1 MLTSNDDVQGI
12 RFATIENLDNDSLT
26 IKIPIPNIM
35 KKTLFAV
42 SALFL
47 LAICPAQAQFKAV
60 RLDPETHSIKLDGKL
75 DEKQWQDAE
84 VFDRFYQTQPF
95 DKALAHERTEVRV
108 LYDNRFLYVGIKGF
122 DSDPSQIR
130 DSFSRRDKVSIDQ
143 DFFGLFIDP
152 SGGHK
157 AAQVFYVNARGTVM
171 DGIYSDTSGDD
182 TAPDYEFSV
191 VTARFDGGWSAEYKI
206 PFASIAYDKHSTT
219 PWSLLVM
226 RNMTRDQR
234 YRMYSGAVTR
244 ATSCNLCFSDA
255 ITGMQE
261 LPSGVNW
268 SATPQLVMRRSTDE
282 QASGSTKSERS
293 NDLSLDMKFRPNSS
307 TTIDATIN
315 PDFSQIELDSP
326 QLSGNTR
333 FSIFVQEK
341 RPFFLEGADIFRTP
355 FNAISTRS
363 IADPDVGLRYTQ
375 RDANKDF
382 SILSARDAAG
392 GLVLVPHTYYTAYA
406 TSTVA
411 SMATDARANFRMGS
425 LSVGAIATDRT
436 YADEKGYNRVAG
448 PDFVWQVDRN
458 QMMRGQLLMSSSNA
472 QMDVNGNLMRG
483 VTKNGHAAY
492 FDWSRGNDQ
501 WGVSASVRDLSKDF
515 RADNGFFSQVGFRS
529 INTDL
534 TKKFGRV
541 GALNE
546 LNVYVL
552 GEYKLDNDGKLM
564 AKNLMPGV
572 RIAGPYDSSAYLN
585 ISPAVKNRVN
595 QNGELFSLARIA
607 TGFAASPGKAIARVA
622 FDMSF
627 GDVIDILANRLG
639 RGGSYSMS
647 AKLRPIDRWELEPSY
662 ASSWINEEN
671 TRSGNRAYM
680 ETALRINSI
689 VHLSS
694 KDTLRL
700 IIQDARTTRNPEM
713 YAITVAPDSSRNV
726 NSVVYTHHAG
736 VGTATYLGWTMTKSE
751 TPGFVAKRKQAEL
764 FAKLSWQ
771 I

>member
-1 MLTSNDDVQGI
+1 
-12 RFATIENLDNDSLT
+12 
-26 IKIPIPNIM
+26 M
-35 KKTLFAV
+35 KKSLFAL
-42 SALFL
+42 SALLL
-47 LAICPAQAQFKAV
+47 LAICPAQAQFKAL
-60 RLDPETHSIKLDGKL
+60 RLESEAHAIKLDGNL
-75 DEKQWQDAE
+75 DEKQWQAAE

-95 DKALAHERTEVRV
+95 DRTLAHERTEVRV
-108 LYDNRFLYVGIKGF
+108 LYDHRFLYVGIKGF

-130 DSFSRRDKVSIDQ
+130 DSFSRRDKVSTDQ

-206 PFASIAYDKHSTT
+206 PFASIAYDKNSTT

-234 YRMYSGAVTR
+234 YRMYSGEVTR
-244 ATSCNLCFSDA
+244 ATNCNLCFSDTIA
-255 ITGMQE
+255 GMQE

-268 SATPQLVMRRSTDE
+268 SATPQLVMRRTTDE
-282 QASGSTKSERS
+282 QAGRSTKSTRS

-355 FNAISTRS
+355 FNVISTRS
-363 IADPDVGLRYTQ
+363 IADPDAGLRYTQ

-382 SILSARDAAG
+382 SIVTARDAAG

-406 TSTVA
+406 TSPVA
-411 SMATDARANFRMGS
+411 SMATDARTNFRFGS

-436 YADEKGYNRVAG
+436 YADDRGYNRVAG

-458 QMMRGQLLMSSSNA
+458 QLMRGQLLMSSTNA
-472 QMDVNGNLMRG
+472 HTDVNGNLIRG
-483 VTKNGHAAY
+483 ATANGHAAY

-529 INTDL
+529 INSDL

-546 LNVYVL
+546 LNVYVS
-552 GEYKLDNDGKLM
+552 GEYKLDSDGNVM
-564 AKNLMPGV
+564 SRNLTPGV
-572 RIAGPYDSSAYLN
+572 RIAGPYDSSAYVN
-585 ISPAVKNRVN
+585 ISPSVKNRVN
-595 QNGELFSLARIA
+595 QNGDLFSLARIA

-622 FDMSF
+622 VDMTF

-647 AKLRPIDRWELEPSY
+647 AKLRPIGRLELEPSY
-662 ASSWINEEN
+662 ATSWINEET
-671 TRSGNRAYM
+671 TRSGDRAYR
-680 ETALRINSI
+680 ETALQINSI

-694 KDTLRL
+694 KDTLRV

-713 YAITVAPDSSRNV
+713 YAITVAPESSRKV
-726 NSVVYTHHAG
+726 SSLVYTHRAG
-736 VGTATYLGWTMTKSE
+736 VGTATYLGWTMSQSE

-764 FAKLSWQ
+764 FAKFSWQ

>member
-1 MLTSNDDVQGI
+1 
-12 RFATIENLDNDSLT
+12 
-26 IKIPIPNIM
+26 M
-35 KKTLFAV
+35 KKI
-42 SALFL
+42 L
-47 LAICPAQAQFKAV
+47 LALSLFSSIAIHPAQAQFKA
-60 RLDPETHSIKLDGKL
+60 LHLNSNAGLHPIKLDGKL
-75 DEKQWQDAE
+75 DEKLWQEAE
-84 VFDRFYQTQPF
+84 VFDKFYQTQPF
-95 DKALAHERTEVRV
+95 DKTLAHERTEVRV
-108 LYDNRFLYVGIKGF
+108 LYDSRFLYVGIKGF

-191 VTARFDGGWSAEYKI
+191 ATARFEGGWSAEYQI
-206 PFASIAYDKHSTT
+206 PFSSIAYDKQSST

-234 YRMYSGAVTR
+234 YRMYSGQVTR

-268 SATPQLVMRRSTDE
+268 SATPQLVMRRTTDD
-282 QASGSTKSERS
+282 QAGTPVKSARATA
-293 NDLSLDMKFRPNSS
+293 LSLDMKYRPNSA
-307 TTIDATIN
+307 TTIDATLN

-363 IADPDVGLRYTQ
+363 IADPDAGLRYTQ
-375 RDANKDF
+375 RDADKDF
-382 SILSARDAAG
+382 SIVTARDAAG
-392 GLVLVPHTYYTAYA
+392 GLVLVPNTYYTAYA
-406 TSTVA
+406 TSPVA
-411 SMATDARANFRMGS
+411 SIATDARANFRMGALS
-425 LSVGAIATDRT
+425 LGAVATDRT
-436 YADEKGYNRVAG
+436 YAEGKGYNRVAG
-448 PDFVWQVDRN
+448 PDFVWQMDHN
-458 QMMRGQLLMSSSNA
+458 QLMRAQLLMSSTNA
-472 QMDVNGNLMRG
+472 QTDANGNLVRG
-483 VTKNGHAAY
+483 TTSTGHAAY

-501 WGVSASVRDLSKDF
+501 WGVSASLRDVSKDF

-529 INTDL
+529 VNSDL

-546 LNVYVL
+546 LNVYVS
-552 GEYKLDNDGKLM
+552 GEYKLDSDGNIM
-564 AKNLMPGV
+564 SKNFTPGV
-572 RIAGPYDSSAYLN
+572 RVAGPYDSSAYIN
-585 ISPAVKNRVN
+585 ISPNVKNRVN
-595 QNGELFSLARIA
+595 QNGDLFSLARIA

-622 FDMSF
+622 MDVTM

-647 AKLRPIDRWELEPSY
+647 AKLRPLDRLELEPSY
-662 ASSWINEEN
+662 AASWINDEH
-671 TRSGNRAYM
+671 TRSGERAYM
-680 ETALRINSI
+680 ETALQINSI
-689 VHLSS
+689 VHLTS
-694 KDTLRL
+694 KDSLRV
-700 IIQDARTTRNPEM
+700 IVQDARTTRNPEM
-713 YAITVAPDSSRNV
+713 YAITVAPESSRNV
-726 NSVVYTHHAG
+726 NSLVYTHRAG
-736 VGTATYLGWTMTKSE
+736 VGTATYLGWTMTRSE